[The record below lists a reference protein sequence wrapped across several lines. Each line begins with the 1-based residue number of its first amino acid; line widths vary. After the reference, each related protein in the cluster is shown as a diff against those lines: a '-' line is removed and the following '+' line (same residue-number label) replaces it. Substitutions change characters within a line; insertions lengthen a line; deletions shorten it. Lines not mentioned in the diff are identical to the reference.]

1 MAKTFTERSKTVS
14 FYRIAENIM
23 AKTNLMKVNV
33 NNLPVTVVIEEDK

>member
-1 MAKTFTERSKTVS
+1 MAKTFTERSETVS
-14 FYRIAENIM
+14 FYRIAENIV